1 MNREKLIDLVLTQI
15 QNDLEG
21 GDVTCVVE
29 LLAPLSDE
37 HLMGYLPEDV
47 QEQCDVEQDS

>member
-21 GDVTCVVE
+21 GDMTCVVE

-37 HLMGYLPEDV
+37 YLIGYLPENTL
-47 QEQCDVEQDS
+47 EQDHD

>member
-1 MNREKLIDLVLTQI
+1 MDREQLIDLVLTQI

-21 GDVTCVVE
+21 GDVSCVVE

-37 HLMGYLPEDV
+37 RLMCYLPEDV
-47 QEQCDVEQDS
+47 REQDHE

>member
-1 MNREKLIDLVLTQI
+1 MDREQLIDLVLTQI

-37 HLMGYLPEDV
+37 RLMCYLPEDV
-47 QEQCDVEQDS
+47 REQNHD

>member
-1 MNREKLIDLVLTQI
+1 MDRNQLMDLVLTQI

-21 GDVTCVVE
+21 GDVSCVVE

-37 HLMGYLPEDV
+37 CLKSYLPEDLWEV
-47 QEQCDVEQDS
+47 